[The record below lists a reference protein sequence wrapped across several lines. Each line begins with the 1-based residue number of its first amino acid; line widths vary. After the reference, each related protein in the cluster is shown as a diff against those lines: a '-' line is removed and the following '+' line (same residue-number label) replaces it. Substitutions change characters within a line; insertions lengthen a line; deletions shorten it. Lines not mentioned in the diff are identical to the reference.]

1 MVAGLDV
8 IDDWAPGIV
17 CCRSRW
23 PLLEDEGGG
32 GRIGLT
38 VSSSFIFAKESPN
51 GSVSKRSSVEDGGF
65 SGVILSM

>member
-38 VSSSFIFAKESPN
+38 VSSSYENYII
-51 GSVSKRSSVEDGGF
+51 V
-65 SGVILSM
+65 

>member
-1 MVAGLDV
+1 MVLWSGGVLLVNVVAGLDV
-8 IDDWAPGIV
+8 IDDCAPGMV

-38 VSSSFIFAKESPN
+38 VSSSYGLYYCLNKIIYINRKY
-51 GSVSKRSSVEDGGF
+51 
-65 SGVILSM
+65 